1 MNECPV
7 CGEDHTEC
15 TENLLSVMSFYAYS
29 EAKKSLSAQGFEVL
43 GMVSHAVDA
52 LGVYA
57 YDDAENMET
66 LHVDE
71 VRIIEFFLARQ
82 TLINAARQALRE
94 EHGS

>member
-1 MNECPV
+1 MNECSE
-7 CGEDHTEC
+7 CGQDHAEC
-15 TENLLSVMSFYAYS
+15 DENLLSGMSLDAYS
-29 EAKKSLSAQGFEVL
+29 EAKKSLSAQGVEAL
-43 GMVSHAVDA
+43 GMVSHAIDA